1 MSSEVAAREVVFAA
15 PAAEAAVDVLVRAEG
30 LLLAD
35 VDADVVDVAAF
46 RAGAGLAED
55 DDEEANFGADD
66 RPIDANIS
74 SSSAGFFFSTFFF
87 GGGALGFERLLM

>member
-1 MSSEVAAREVVFAA
+1 
-15 PAAEAAVDVLVRAEG
+15 VLVRVEG

-46 RAGAGLAED
+46 RAGAGLVED
-55 DDEEANFGADD
+55 DDEEANLGADD

-74 SSSAGFFFSTFFF
+74 SSSAAFFFSAFFFF

>member
-1 MSSEVAAREVVFAA
+1 MSSKVAAREVVFAA
-15 PAAEAAVDVLVRAEG
+15 PAAEAAVNG

-66 RPIDANIS
+66 RPIDAKIS